1 MRKQRAEWRN
11 REEMEAMASKLKLQS
26 LKLLTHFH
34 LDLAIPS
41 NYWKVNGKG
50 LSKDDEVKWGCRE
63 FGFNYF
69 GSS

>member
-1 MRKQRAEWRN
+1 
-11 REEMEAMASKLKLQS
+11 MASKLKLQS

-41 NYWKVNGKG
+41 NYWEVNGKG
-50 LSKDDEVKWGCRE
+50 LSKDDEVKWCCRE